1 MTRKELFFSFLEEEW
16 KEEGFEYKKYKNQ
29 FVKKFNKDKYIIEFE
44 IWPDFYQV
52 EPNYEIHLA
61 EVEAIKKK
69 AWGKKY
75 ERDDWTIRT
84 NRLYLT
90 RYLGLDKEIVDTLET
105 DTEENVDI
113 AAASEMCF
121 YVDVLDTHFFTK
133 YSNIKSLDEY
143 LNQEP
148 QYKRYHINLSKV
160 NNAYLAI
167 IVAYINKNPQ
177 LEEIINTY
185 RNFLKADK
193 NMHESYIDKYEL
205 LTNYFS
211 QQ

>member
-1 MTRKELFFSFLEEEW
+1 M
-16 KEEGFEYKKYKNQ
+16 
-29 FVKKFNKDKYIIEFE
+29 I
-44 IWPDFYQV
+44 P
-52 EPNYEIHLA
+52 
-61 EVEAIKKK
+61 
-69 AWGKKY
+69 
-75 ERDDWTIRT
+75 
-84 NRLYLT
+84 
-90 RYLGLDKEIVDTLET
+90 LET

-113 AAASEMCF
+113 AAASELCF
-121 YVDVLDTHFFTK
+121 YVDILESHISFLRYSDIKFLD
-133 YSNIKSLDEY
+133 DY

-148 QYKRYHINLSKV
+148 QYEKKSHLNLNEV
-160 NNAYLAI
+160 YNAYLAI